1 MGRFEGKVALI
12 TGGARGQGR
21 SHAVRLAREGAEII
35 TIDLCEQIETVE
47 SPMSTPADLAE
58 TVRLVEAEDRRI
70 LARQGD
76 VRDLG
81 AMEDLVKATVAEFGH
96 IDIVLANAGIL
107 PVTGPHAK
115 ARAAWFDAIDIML
128 TGVYNTVEAV
138 LPPMLERDQ
147 GGSIVITSSTA
158 GLNGLARSVAALSAG
173 LLGYGAAKH
182 GVVGLMRFYANA
194 LASHSIRVNTVHP
207 TGVNSPMAANEE
219 FARFMQENPEMLSTF
234 ENPMPVPMVECG
246 DITNAVLWLASDEAR
261 YVTGITLPVDAGL
274 TNK

>member
-21 SHAVRLAREGAEII
+21 SHAVRLAREGADIV
-35 TIDLCEQIETVE
+35 TIDICEQIETVE
-47 SPMSTPADLAE
+47 SPMSTPSDLAE

-70 LARQGD
+70 FARQGD
-76 VRDLG
+76 VRD
-81 AMEDLVKATVAEFGH
+81 ASTMEDLVKTAVAELGH

-107 PVTGPHAK
+107 PVTGSNARV
-115 ARAAWFDAIDIML
+115 RAAWYDAIDIML
-128 TGVYNTVEAV
+128 TGVFNTVDAA
-138 LPPMLERDQ
+138 LPPMLERGT

-158 GLNGLARSVAALSAG
+158 GLNGLARSVGALSPG

-219 FARFMQENPEMLSTF
+219 FARFMHEYPDMVSTF

-261 YVTGITLPVDAGL
+261 YVTGVALPVDAGL